1 MNSREHLEE
10 AISHLKAVENSL
22 CIIIHGAKPNISP
35 LPYDLQSV
43 QIALKHLEQIVEEI
57 DGQTDA

>member
-22 CIIIHGAKPNISP
+22 CIIIHGAKPNIEP

-43 QIALKHLEQIVEEI
+43 QIARKHLEQVVGEI
-57 DGQTDA
+57 NEQNKN

>member
-22 CIIIHGAKPNISP
+22 CIIIHGAKPNIEP

-43 QIALKHLEQIVEEI
+43 QIALKHLKQVEEEL
-57 DGQTDA
+57 DGEV